1 MSIYAMNAYNAIQN
15 VYMSKYLH
23 TLNNSK
29 NENMIKTHL
38 EENVIN
44 AYIEKRL
51 KA

>member
-1 MSIYAMNAYNAIQN
+1 MNAYNVIWN

-29 NENMIKTHL
+29 NENNIKTHL

-44 AYIEKRL
+44 AYKENR
-51 KA
+51 